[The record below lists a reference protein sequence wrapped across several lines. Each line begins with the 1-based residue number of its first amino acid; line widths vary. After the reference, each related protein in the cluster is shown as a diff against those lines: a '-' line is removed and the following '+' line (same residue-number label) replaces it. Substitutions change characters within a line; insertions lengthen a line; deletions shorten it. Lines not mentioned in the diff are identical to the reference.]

1 MVSFMQTPDRSEDQ
15 VWSSEKKPKTNYERN
30 SALLPLQ
37 SIFKYEKLQQLDF
50 SGIYYVSCI
59 WCLFS
64 A

>member
-1 MVSFMQTPDRSEDQ
+1 MQTPDQSEDQ
-15 VWSSEKKPKTNYERN
+15 VWNRGKKTQPNQTNYERN
-30 SALLPLQ
+30 AALLPLQ